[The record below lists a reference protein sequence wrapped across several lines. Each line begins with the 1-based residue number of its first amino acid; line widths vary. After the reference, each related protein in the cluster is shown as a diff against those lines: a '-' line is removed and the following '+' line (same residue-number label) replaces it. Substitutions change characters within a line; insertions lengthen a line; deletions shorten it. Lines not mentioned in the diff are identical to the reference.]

1 MNSSYR
7 RGSEGECHSGHS
19 GLTLRKAPPP
29 PPPSSKFEFVVVGVE
44 AALVAPLCSSVCCRQ
59 KSDSARSL
67 LPPFRRS
74 CGRHRAPPQ
83 KKNKTGGLTH
93 FCHGKHQLG
102 RTRLYA
108 ELGGFTELSNFF
120 PLQSTFHFRRS
131 ILFIHSVVSLI
142 FHPLCSWQDSTI
154 SIHNHLD
161 SPICSFM

>member
-29 PPPSSKFEFVVVGVE
+29 PPPPSSKFEFVVVGVE
-44 AALVAPLCSSVCCRQ
+44 AALVAPLCSTVCCRQ

-83 KKNKTGGLTH
+83 KNKTGGLTH